1 MGVRV
6 LLKVIFCC
14 CFVVSSHA
22 QMNDIPAQLN
32 WGSRQKAPNGSRLA
46 KIITAGNWGAS
57 ILRYQPGG
65 GFSGEAYWI
74 EHFDN
79 RMALK
84 GRYELELPQR
94 PRADLE
100 DIISLNGQLY
110 ILLSRPTTE
119 GDASRVYARPI
130 SSRAQVTGSEIL
142 LADLPVD
149 EKFRRRQFD
158 LEYSS
163 DSSTLL
169 LYNQLPPKRGGQEE
183 FTLRVFDDQFQL
195 LWSRDVILP
204 YRDRGFNV
212 VSYQVDP
219 EGNVF
224 LLGRQQAENNGKKL
238 PPVFTLFS
246 YTGDGREE
254 IEYKITLDDIDI
266 HSLGFKI
273 AGNGDV
279 VCGGLY
285 APKGKKESQ
294 GICHIRINPLTREAY
309 KVDLAPFSIDF
320 LAETKQVTGL
330 EAFRLK
336 DLTLRSDG
344 GIVLVAEQYYRQR
357 AAVATPNGYDRGD
370 AVVYNDILVANLAP
384 DGTYSW
390 LRNIPKRQET
400 FDDHGSFSSFVQA
413 TVKDRFYFLFNDNR
427 NNFQPG
433 KSRVYNFDIQESVIT
448 LSEINRA
455 GEQTTVP
462 LFVNEDAGIVALPR
476 RCRQVGARTILVYGE
491 KGREYRLGLLRL
503 EN

>member
-1 MGVRV
+1 MNLRLQLTI
-6 LLKVIFCC
+6 LLLGCL
-14 CFVVSSHA
+14 VSGAHA
-22 QMNDIPAQLN
+22 QMDDIPAQLS
-32 WGSRQKAPNGSRLA
+32 WGSTQKAPNGSRLA

-57 ILRYQPGG
+57 VLRYQPGG
-65 GFSGEAYWI
+65 GFSREAYWL
-74 EHFDN
+74 EHFDA

-100 DIISLNGQLY
+100 DIISLGGQLY

-119 GDASRVYARPI
+119 GDASRVYARPL
-130 SSRAQVTGSEIL
+130 SSSAQVTGSEIL
-142 LADLPVD
+142 LADLPRD

-158 LEYSS
+158 LEYSR
-163 DSSTLL
+163 DSSTFL
-169 LYNQLPPKRGGQEE
+169 LYNQLPPQKGGPEE
-183 FTLRVFDDQFQL
+183 FTLRVFDDRFQL
-195 LWSRDVILP
+195 LWSRDVVLP

-212 VSYQVDP
+212 LAYKVDP

-224 LLGRQQAENNGKKL
+224 LLGRQKAEANGKKL
-238 PPVFTLFS
+238 APMFTLFS
-246 YTGDGREE
+246 YTSQGREE

-266 HSLGFKI
+266 HSLRFEV

-285 APKGKKESQ
+285 APEGKKESQ

-309 KVDLAPFSIDF
+309 QIDLVPFPIDF
-320 LAETKQVTGL
+320 LAETQHIKGL
-330 EAFRLK
+330 EAFRLR

-344 GIVLVAEQYYRQR
+344 GIVVVAEQYYWQR
-357 AAVATPNGYDRGD
+357 AAITTARGYDQGD
-370 AVVYNDILVANLAP
+370 ATVYNDIVVANLAP

-390 LRNIPKRQET
+390 LRNIPKKQET
-400 FDDHGSFSSFVQA
+400 FDDQGVFSSFVQA

-427 NNFQPG
+427 NNFQPD
-433 KSRVYNFDIQESVIT
+433 KSRIYNFDRHESVIK

-462 LFVNEDAGIVALPR
+462 LFVNEDAGIMALPR
-476 RCRQVGARTILVYGE
+476 RCRQVGARTILIYGE

-503 EN
+503 GN